1 MSSSGFFTGRHGLRH
16 LLLIGVVI
24 AVVIVVIA
32 AALFLFN
39 RSSGATV
46 TVTGAVAYLEQ
57 GHTSG
62 GRNWFGSS
70 TINYSSGFPL
80 SVGVGGKFS
89 ITLNLANADTVS
101 HTLFSFQPNAPFTV
115 SSSSPAA
122 PVQYPAF
129 SDGATTVTLQ
139 VPSSAGTYALNLT
152 VVCQ

>member
-1 MSSSGFFTGRHGLRH
+1 MSTSGFFTGRHGLRH
-16 LLLIGVVI
+16 LLLVGLAVV
-24 AVVIVVIA
+24 VVIVVIA

-57 GHTSG
+57 GHTSNG
-62 GRNWFGSS
+62 QNWFGNS
-70 TINYSSGFPL
+70 TIDYSSGFPL
-80 SVGVGGKFS
+80 SVPVGGSFS
-89 ITLNLANADTVS
+89 ITLNLANVDTEAHS
-101 HTLFSFQPNAPFTV
+101 LFSLQPNAPFTV
-115 SSSSPAA
+115 SSSSPAL